1 MPGRDEMEG
10 MIGLILATV
19 LVAAPAEPQQAPPS
33 PIAIVVPAEGVTQ
46 QLELKDGTRAIGR
59 VESIDGE
66 RFTFRTVAGV
76 TMQVDRAMVQAIG
89 PVTGHLVNG
98 EFWPADP
105 NPTRL
110 FFAPTG
116 RSLKKGEAYFGV
128 YEILLPFVQY
138 GVTDRI
144 SIGGGTPLIFGSND
158 VPFWVTPKVQVY
170 QTTATEVSLGVLH
183 FFNVGD
189 YNLGI
194 AYGVVTRGSID
205 SAITIGAGYAYERSG
220 EDGDDGGSPLLMVGG
235 EHRVSRRFKLVT
247 ENYVFND
254 GGLLSGGVRFLG
266 ERLSVDLGL
275 VSPIGAGEFFAVP
288 IINFVWKF

>member
-1 MPGRDEMEG
+1 
-10 MIGLILATV
+10 MIGLILASFLVV
-19 LVAAPAEPQQAPPS
+19 LPAAAPQAPPS
-33 PIAIVVPAEGVTQ
+33 TIAIVVPAEGITQ

-59 VESIDGE
+59 VESIQGD
-66 RFTFRTVAGV
+66 RFTFRTISGVA
-76 TMQVDRAMVQAIG
+76 MEVDRAMVQNIG
-89 PVTGHLVNG
+89 PVTGRVVNG

-116 RSLKKGEAYFGV
+116 RSLKKGESYFGV

-138 GVTDRI
+138 GITDRI
-144 SIGGGTPLIFGSND
+144 SIGGGTPLVFGSDD
-158 VPFWVTPKVQVY
+158 VPFWVTPKVQIY
-170 QTTATEVSLGVLH
+170 KATSTEVSLGVLH

-194 AYGVVTRGSID
+194 AYGVVTTGSVD
-205 SAITIGAGYAYERSG
+205 SAFTIGAGYAYERSG
-220 EDGDDGGSPLLMVGG
+220 DDGDDGGSPLLMVGG
-235 EHRVSRRFKLVT
+235 ERRVSRRIKLVT
-247 ENYVFND
+247 ENYVFHD
-254 GGLLSGGVRFLG
+254 GGLVSGGVRFLG

-275 VSPIGAGEFFAVP
+275 VSPIGAGDFVAVP

>member
-1 MPGRDEMEG
+1 MTG
-10 MIGLILATV
+10 ILLASF
-19 LVAAPAEPQQAPPS
+19 LVALSASPQQGAPP
-33 PIAIVVPAEGVTQ
+33 PAIAIAVPAEGVTQ

-59 VESIDGE
+59 VESVNGE

-76 TMQVDRAMVQAIG
+76 AMEVERSIVQAIG
-89 PVTGHLVNG
+89 PVTGHVVSG
-98 EFWPADP
+98 EFWPADS

-116 RSLKKGEAYFGV
+116 RSLKRGESYFGV

-138 GVTDRI
+138 GITDRI
-144 SIGGGTPLIFGSND
+144 SIGGGVPLMFGNSD
-158 VPFWVTPKVQVY
+158 MPFWITPKVQILK
-170 QTTATEVSLGVLH
+170 ARSAEVSLGVLH

-194 AYGVVTRGSID
+194 AYGVVTAGNAD
-205 SAITIGAGYAYERSG
+205 SAFTVGAGYAYERSG

-235 EHRVSRRFKLVT
+235 ERRVSRRIKFVT
-247 ENYVFND
+247 ENYVFRD
-254 GGLLSGGVRFLG
+254 GGIVSGGVRFLG
-266 ERLSVDLGL
+266 ERLSVDLGM
-275 VSPIGAGEFFAVP
+275 VAPIGVGEFFAVP

>member
-1 MPGRDEMEG
+1 MT
-10 MIGLILATV
+10 GLMLASL
-19 LVAAPAEPQQAPPS
+19 LVALSASPQQSS
-33 PIAIVVPAEGVTQ
+33 PQPTILIAVPAEGETQ

-59 VESIDGE
+59 VESVTGE
-66 RFTFRTVAGV
+66 RFTFRTVSGV
-76 TMQVDRAMVQAIG
+76 AMEVDRAMVQAIG
-89 PVTGHLVNG
+89 PVTGRVVNG
-98 EFWPADP
+98 EFWTADP

-116 RSLKKGEAYFGV
+116 RSLKRGESYFGV

-138 GVTDRI
+138 GITDRI

-158 VPFWVTPKVQVY
+158 LPFWVTPKVQIY
-170 QTTATEVSLGVLH
+170 KARSTEVSLGVLH

-194 AYGVVTRGSID
+194 AYGVVTTGSAD
-205 SAITIGAGYAYERSG
+205 SAFTVGAGYAYERSG
-220 EDGDDGGSPLLMVGG
+220 EEGDDGGSPLLMVGA
-235 EHRVSRRFKLVT
+235 EHRVGRRIKLVT
-247 ENYVFND
+247 ENYLFRD
-254 GGLLSGGVRFLG
+254 GGLASGGLRFLG

-275 VSPIGAGEFFAVP
+275 VSPIGVGEFVAAP

>member
-1 MPGRDEMEG
+1 
-10 MIGLILATV
+10 MIGLLLAAL
-19 LVAAPAEPQQAPPS
+19 LVSLPPAPQQGLPPT
-33 PIAIVVPAEGVTQ
+33 IAIAVPAEGVTQ

-59 VESIDGE
+59 VELVNGD
-66 RFTFRTVAGV
+66 RFTFRTVSGV
-76 TMQVDRAMVQAIG
+76 AMEVERSMVQAIG
-89 PVTGHLVNG
+89 PITGRVVHG
-98 EFWPADP
+98 ELWPSDP

-116 RSLKKGEAYFGV
+116 RSLKRGESYFGV

-138 GVTDRI
+138 GITDRI

-158 VPFWVTPKVQVY
+158 LPFWVTPKVQIY
-170 QTTATEVSLGVLH
+170 KARSTEVSLGVLH

-194 AYGVVTRGSID
+194 AYGVVTAGSAD
-205 SAITIGAGYAYERSG
+205 SAVTVGAGYAYERSG

-235 EHRVSRRFKLVT
+235 ERRVSRRIKLVT

-254 GGLLSGGVRFLG
+254 GGLVSGGVRFLG

-275 VSPIGAGEFFAVP
+275 VSPIGVGEFVAVP

>member
-1 MPGRDEMEG
+1 MI
-10 MIGLILATV
+10 MIGLLLASL
-19 LVAAPAEPQQAPPS
+19 LVALPAVAEQAQPS
-33 PIAIVVPAEGVTQ
+33 PIVIAVPAEGVTQ

-59 VESIDGE
+59 DE
-66 RFTFRTVAGV
+66 RFTFRTVSGV
-76 TMQVDRAMVQAIG
+76 VMEVERAMVQALG
-89 PVTGHLVNG
+89 PVTGEVVNG
-98 EFWPADP
+98 QFWPADP

-138 GVTDRI
+138 GITDRL
-144 SIGGGTPLIFGSND
+144 SIGGGTPLVFGSND
-158 VPFWVTPKVQVY
+158 VPFWVTPKVQLY
-170 QTTATEVSLGVLH
+170 QAASTEISLGVLH

-194 AYGVVTRGSID
+194 AYGVLTAGSVD
-205 SAITIGAGYAYERSG
+205 SAFTVGAGYAYERSG

-235 EHRVSRRFKLVT
+235 ERRVSRRFKLVT

-254 GGLLSGGVRFLG
+254 GGLVSGGVRFLG

-275 VSPIGAGEFFAVP
+275 VSPIGVGEFFALP
-288 IINFVWKF
+288 ILNFVWKF

>member
-1 MPGRDEMEG
+1 
-10 MIGLILATV
+10 MIGLMLAAL
-19 LVAAPAEPQQAPPS
+19 LVSLPPAPQQGPPATIV
-33 PIAIVVPAEGVTQ
+33 IAVPAEGVTQ

-59 VESIDGE
+59 VESVNGE
-66 RFTFRTVAGV
+66 RFTFRTVSGV
-76 TMQVDRAMVQAIG
+76 AMEVNRAMVQAIG
-89 PVTGHLVNG
+89 PATGHVVNG
-98 EFWPADP
+98 EFWQTDP

-116 RSLKKGEAYFGV
+116 RALKKGEAYFGV

-138 GVTDRI
+138 GITDRI
-144 SIGGGTPLIFGSND
+144 SIGGGTPLIFGSSD
-158 VPFWVTPKVQVY
+158 LPFWVTPKVQIY
-170 QTTATEVSLGVLH
+170 KARSAEVSLGVLH

-194 AYGVVTRGSID
+194 AYGVVTAGSAD
-205 SAITIGAGYAYERSG
+205 SAFTVGAGYAYERSG

-235 EHRVSRRFKLVT
+235 ERRVSRRIKLVT
-247 ENYVFND
+247 ENYVFKD
-254 GGLLSGGVRFLG
+254 GGLASGGVRFLG

-275 VSPIGAGEFFAVP
+275 VSPLGVGEFVAVP

>member
-1 MPGRDEMEG
+1 VVV
-10 MIGLILATV
+10 IGLILASF
-19 LVAAPAEPQQAPPS
+19 LALPAAAQQSPPATIV
-33 PIAIVVPAEGVTQ
+33 IAVPAEGVTQ

-59 VESIDGE
+59 VESVTGD
-66 RFTFRTVAGV
+66 RFTFRTISGVA
-76 TMQVDRAMVQAIG
+76 MEVDRAMVQAIG
-89 PVTGHLVNG
+89 PVTGEVVNG

-116 RSLKKGEAYFGV
+116 RSLKKGESYFGV

-138 GVTDRI
+138 GITDRI
-144 SIGGGTPLIFGSND
+144 SIGGGTPLVFGGDD
-158 VPFWVTPKVQVY
+158 VPFWVTPKVQIY
-170 QTTATEVSLGVLH
+170 KATSTEVSLGVLH

-194 AYGVVTRGSID
+194 AYGVVTTGSVD
-205 SAITIGAGYAYERSG
+205 SAFTVGAGYAYERSDD
-220 EDGDDGGSPLLMVGG
+220 DGDDGGSPLLMVGG
-235 EHRVSRRFKLVT
+235 ERRVSRRIKLVT
-247 ENYVFND
+247 ENYVFHD
-254 GGLLSGGVRFLG
+254 GGLVSGGVRFLG

-275 VSPIGAGEFFAVP
+275 VTPIGVGEFIAVP

>member
-1 MPGRDEMEG
+1 
-10 MIGLILATV
+10 MIGLILASF
-19 LVAAPAEPQQAPPS
+19 LIALPAAAQQTPPS
-33 PIAIVVPAEGVTQ
+33 TIVMVVPAEGVTQ

-59 VESIDGE
+59 VESINGE
-66 RFTFRTVAGV
+66 RFTFRTVSGV
-76 TMQVDRAMVQAIG
+76 AMEVDRSMVQAIG
-89 PVTGHLVNG
+89 PVTGNLVNG

-116 RSLKKGEAYFGV
+116 RSLKRGESYFGV

-138 GVTDRI
+138 GITDRI
-144 SIGGGTPLIFGSND
+144 SIGGGTPLVFGSSD

-170 QTTATEVSLGVLH
+170 KAKSTEVSLGVLH

-194 AYGVVTRGSID
+194 AYGVVTAGSAD
-205 SAITIGAGYAYERSG
+205 SAFTIGAGYAYERSG
-220 EDGDDGGSPLLMVGG
+220 EDGNDGGSPLLMVGG
-235 EHRVSRRFKLVT
+235 ERRVSRRIKVVT
-247 ENYVFND
+247 ENYVFKD
-254 GGLLSGGVRFLG
+254 GGLVSGGVRFLG

-275 VSPIGAGEFFAVP
+275 VSPMGVGEFVAVP

>member
-1 MPGRDEMEG
+1 
-10 MIGLILATV
+10 MIGLMLV
-19 LVAAPAEPQQAPPS
+19 SLLVATSPPPQQGTPP
-33 PIAIVVPAEGVTQ
+33 AIVIAVPAAGETQ

-59 VESIDGE
+59 VESTNGE
-66 RFTFRTVAGV
+66 RFTFRTVSGV
-76 TMQVDRAMVQAIG
+76 AMEVDRAMVQAIG

-116 RSLKKGEAYFGV
+116 RSLKRGESYFGV

-138 GVTDRI
+138 GITDRL
-144 SIGGGTPLIFGSND
+144 SIGGGTPLVFGSND
-158 VPFWVTPKVQVY
+158 LPFWVTPKVQIY
-170 QTTATEVSLGVLH
+170 KARSTEVSLGVLH

-194 AYGVVTRGSID
+194 AYGVVTTGSAD
-205 SAITIGAGYAYERSG
+205 SAVTVGAGYAYERSG
-220 EDGDDGGSPLLMVGG
+220 EDGDDGGSPLVMVGG
-235 EHRVSRRFKLVT
+235 ERRVSRRIKLVT

-254 GGLLSGGVRFLG
+254 GGLVSGGVRFLG

-275 VSPIGAGEFFAVP
+275 VSPIGVGEFVAVP